1 MICCAR
7 SIREFRVESSGMSEL
22 EKLHNEETTD
32 TSYDHVLK
40 YTGVFGG
47 VQGLKMLTSFIRNK
61 LTSEFLGKFGVGL
74 ISVYGSISEFLVS
87 ASNMG
92 VPLNATQRSGELFEI
107 GTNEEIEHFV
117 MVVRTWVLWTALF
130 ALLLCLCAS
139 PFLSYFFFEHRW
151 DRFGEV
157 LLMVPVSACFL
168 LAEGECAILKG
179 LRQVRKVA
187 FIEGAVAV
195 FTLLLTVPFYYYMGV
210 KGVAI
215 GLICSSLASLITH
228 GFFSFR
234 LISYKISPFSKKVF
248 FEGLPM
254 IKKGIPYV
262 LAGIST
268 AGLGMIIP
276 AMILQPGNGTMDD
289 VGLYRVGWTMTAGY
303 AGMMFVALEADYFP
317 RLSSVNQDTERMN
330 QTINQQIDVCLHVLT
345 PLLILFLLF
354 LPELI
359 GLLFTDSFMGAL
371 GMCICACFYTF
382 FKSMSLPL
390 GYSTLAKG
398 DSMVYL
404 AIEIASNLVFAIL
417 IWCLYNAYGLVGV
430 GIAFSVGALYDAIV
444 NLLVCGFR
452 YKVKVFRGTWMRFV
466 FQLVCL
472 SFTFVLCVTPSL
484 ELKYF
489 FGGIAF
495 VVSLSFSLFHLS
507 KRSDFLHNVL
517 HHFTHSSGDCC

>member
-1 MICCAR
+1 
-7 SIREFRVESSGMSEL
+7 MSEL
-22 EKLHNEETTD
+22 EKLHNEETND

-47 VQGLKMLTSFIRNK
+47 VQGLKMLASFVRNK

-74 ISVYGSISEFLVS
+74 ISVYSSISEFLVS

-92 VPLNATQRSGELFEI
+92 VPLNATQRSGELFEA

-117 MVVRTWVLWTALF
+117 MVVRTWVLWTTLF
-130 ALLLCLCAS
+130 AFLLCLCAS
-139 PFLSYFFFEHRW
+139 PFLSYFFFDHRW
-151 DRFGEV
+151 DRYYEV
-157 LLMVPVSACFL
+157 LLMVPVAACFL

-187 FIEGAVAV
+187 IIEGAVAV
-195 FTLLLTVPFYYYMGV
+195 LTLLLTVPFYYYLGI

-215 GLICSSLASLITH
+215 GLICSSLASLVTH
-228 GFFSFR
+228 GFFSFK
-234 LISYKISPFSKKVF
+234 LVSYKVSPFSRKVF
-248 FEGLPM
+248 REGLPM
-254 IKKGIPYV
+254 VKKGIPYV

-317 RLSSVNQDTERMN
+317 RLSSVNQDTGRLN
-330 QTINQQIDVCLHVLT
+330 QTINQQVDVCLLVLT

-359 GLLFTDSFMGAL
+359 GLLFTKSFMGAL
-371 GMCICACFYTF
+371 GMCTYACFYTF
-382 FKSMSLPL
+382 FRTMSLPL
-390 GYSTLAKG
+390 GYTTLAKG
-398 DSMVYL
+398 DSMVFL
-404 AIEIASNLVFAIL
+404 AMEVAYNVLFGALV
-417 IWCLYNAYGLVGV
+417 WWLYNLYGLVGV
-430 GIAFSVGALYDAIV
+430 GVAFSIGAVYDVVIA
-444 NLLVCGFR
+444 LMVCGFR
-452 YKVKVFRGTWMRFV
+452 YKARIFRGTWMRFV
-466 FQLVCL
+466 YQLVCL
-472 SFTFVLCVTPSL
+472 VVTFVLCITYNI
-484 ELKYF
+484 EIKYF

-495 VVSLSFSLFHLS
+495 VLSLLFSLYHLS
-507 KRSDFLHNVL
+507 KRSDFLRRIVK
-517 HHFTHSSGDCC
+517 

>member
-1 MICCAR
+1 
-7 SIREFRVESSGMSEL
+7 MSEL

-47 VQGLKMLTSFIRNK
+47 VQGLKMLVSVARNK
-61 LTSEFLGKFGVGL
+61 LTSVFLGSFGVGL
-74 ISVYGSISEFLVS
+74 ISVYNSITEFLVS

-92 VPLNATQRSGELFEI
+92 VPLNATRRSGELFEV

-117 MVVRTWVLWTALF
+117 MVVRTWVLWTAIF

-151 DRFGEV
+151 DRYFEV
-157 LLMVPVSACFL
+157 LLMVPVAVCIL

-179 LRQVRKVA
+179 LRQVRKIA
-187 FIEGAVAV
+187 FIEGAVAIL
-195 FTLLLTVPFYYYMGV
+195 TLLLTVPFYYYMGV

-215 GLICSSLASLITH
+215 GLICSSLASLVTH
-228 GFFSFR
+228 GFFSFS
-234 LISYKISPFSKKVF
+234 LVSYKVSPFSKKVF

-276 AMILQPGNGTMDD
+276 AIILQPGNGTLDD
-289 VGLYRVGWTMTAGY
+289 VGLYKVGWTMTAGY
-303 AGMMFVALEADYFP
+303 AGMIFVALEADYFP
-317 RLSSVNQDTERMN
+317 RLSSVNQNTERMN
-330 QTINQQIDVCLHVLT
+330 QTINQQVDVCQLVLT
-345 PLLILFLLF
+345 PLLILFLIF

-359 GLLFTDSFMGAL
+359 KLLFRESFMGAL
-371 GMCICACFYTF
+371 DMCLCACFYVF
-382 FKSMSLPL
+382 FRALSLPM
-390 GYSTLAKG
+390 GYTTLAKG

-404 AIEIASNLVFAIL
+404 AMEVAYNLFFGALV
-417 IWCLYNAYGLVGV
+417 WWLYNTYGLVGV
-430 GIAFSVGALYDAIV
+430 GIALSIGAIYDVLIA
-444 NLLVCGFR
+444 LLVCGYR
-452 YKVKVFRGTWMRFV
+452 YKVKIFRGTWMRFI

-472 SFTFVLCVTPSL
+472 SITFLLCIPPNL

-489 FGGIAF
+489 FGGITF

-507 KRSDFLHNVL
+507 KRSDFLRKAV